1 VSLRAAADA
10 SSAVSAARGRIV
22 GILLAAGSAS
32 RFGAD
37 KLVHPL
43 SDGTPIALAAARA
56 LRAALEPVI
65 AVVRPGS
72 ARLEQALAG
81 SGVEVTICPDAA
93 AGMGHSLA
101 HAVRA
106 TADAAGWV
114 VALADMP
121 FVAPDSI
128 RRVAGALA
136 AGAPIAAPSHR
147 GERGH
152 PVGFAARYGAE
163 LAALAGDAGA
173 REILRRDRGLVELIE
188 VDDPGVL
195 RDVDTR
201 ADLEGE
207 GP

>member
-1 VSLRAAADA
+1 M
-10 SSAVSAARGRIV
+10 V
-22 GILLAAGSAS
+22 GVLLAAGSAS

-37 KLVHPL
+37 KLMHPL
-43 SDGTPIALAAARA
+43 PDGTPMALAAARA
-56 LRAALEPVI
+56 LRAALEPAI

-72 ARLEQALAG
+72 AALERLLRDAG
-81 SGVEVTICPDAA
+81 LEVAVCPDAA

-106 TADAAGWV
+106 SAGAAGWV

-121 FVAPDSI
+121 FVAPESI
-128 RRVAGALA
+128 RRVAEALA
-136 AGAPIAAPSHR
+136 AGAPIVAPSHR

-173 REILRRDRGLVELIE
+173 REILRRDRAQVRLVT

-195 RDVDTR
+195 RDVDTQ

-207 GP
+207 EP